1 MTYFVLVKKFC
12 QEPDVFELSLGDAE
26 HLFHE
31 CQPWVD
37 QGFLEYVEVWDSS
50 KDTAILEYSLDM
62 YL

>member
-31 CQPWVD
+31 CQSWVD
-37 QGFLEYVEVWDSS
+37 RGFLEYVEV
-50 KDTAILEYSLDM
+50 
-62 YL
+62 